1 MRVNLQEST
10 WSSEFGKDYTDRCT
24 LGTEEL
30 NSLYKNEYGISRLEM
45 NNRFLSGL
53 GLENK
58 RVLEVGC
65 NVGNQ
70 LVQLQQ
76 MGFEN
81 LYGIELQAY
90 AVEKAKGLTKGINII
105 QGMGDDIP
113 FKDGFFDM
121 IFTSGVLI
129 HISPEKID
137 KVIEEIYRCTREYI
151 WGFEY
156 YADEYIE
163 VSYRGNKDL
172 LWKTNYCKLYLDK
185 FSDLELVKE
194 EKYKYI
200 NNNNID
206 SMFLLRKR

>member
-10 WSSEFGKDYTDRCT
+10 WSSQFGKDYTDRCT

-76 MGFEN
+76 MGFED

-121 IFTSGVLI
+121 VFTSGVLI

-156 YADEYIE
+156 YADEYTE
-163 VSYRGNKDL
+163 VSYRGNKEL